1 MVMGHRYLG
10 GYTRDRE
17 VEGSWSAAKI
27 KGWTESVAILSGVTR
42 KHPQYAYAGLQK
54 SLQKEWAFVQR
65 VTPGVSNSF
74 GPVETAL
81 KETFVPA
88 LFEGLREGVPERGV
102 TGLPIKQVGLALPDP
117 SQTASENWTAS
128 CVITGH
134 LVAALRVQVE
144 FRTADQS
151 ACLREGR
158 TTVGRRGQRWAEEA
172 MTAALE
178 GGPVLQACQL

>member
-1 MVMGHRYLG
+1 M
-10 GYTRDRE
+10 
-17 VEGSWSAAKI
+17 
-27 KGWTESVAILSGVTR
+27 
-42 KHPQYAYAGLQK
+42 QQ
-54 SLQKEWAFVQR
+54 
-65 VTPGVSNSF
+65 VTPGVGDAF
-74 GPVETAL
+74 GPVETVL
-81 KETFVPA
+81 KETLV
-88 LFEGLREGVPERGV
+88 LDMFEVLGEGVPERGV
-102 TGLPIKQVGLALPDP
+102 TGLPVKQVGLALPDP

-134 LVAALRVQVE
+134 LVAALRGQVE
-144 FRTADQS
+144 FRTADHS